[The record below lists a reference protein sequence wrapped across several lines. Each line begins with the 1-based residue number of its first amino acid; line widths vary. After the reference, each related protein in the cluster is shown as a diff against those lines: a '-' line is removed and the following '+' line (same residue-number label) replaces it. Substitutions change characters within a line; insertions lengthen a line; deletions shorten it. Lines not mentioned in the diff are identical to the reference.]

1 MIGRLKN
8 ELSMKIVY
16 VHDAIARIGGVERIF
31 AEKMNYLADV
41 FGYEVYLI
49 TTIQGNHPFSFHI
62 SSKVKH
68 IDLDVCLHSQ
78 YQYPYPFR
86 LWKKWEIDRTYEQK
100 LNNEIQI
107 IKPDIIIGTTCWKG
121 DVVCN
126 LKCSAKKII
135 ESHGARSF
143 TGINDGS
150 KRNKLIN
157 WFYQNV
163 LRKQQKNI
171 ENKCDVLV
179 TLTKGD
185 AEEWNKAKCVRV
197 IPNMTQPL
205 LQDSSTIIKKKKHVI
220 SVGRFEYQ
228 KGFDRLI
235 KAWYIVNQK
244 HPNWI
249 LDLYGCG
256 SLQKEMEEL
265 IHTLH
270 LDQSFILHN
279 PTNFIH
285 EKYLES
291 EFYVLSSNYEGFAL
305 VLIEAMTCGI
315 SCVAFDCPY
324 GPSDLIENYKNGI
337 LVKNG
342 DIQGLADA
350 ICWMIEH
357 EEERK
362 RMGIAAKET
371 SKKYAPEVIMKQW
384 NELFKELVRK

>member
-1 MIGRLKN
+1 
-8 ELSMKIVY
+8 MKIVY
-16 VHDAIARIGGVERIF
+16 VYDAIARIGGL
-31 AEKMNYLADV
+31 EKIIAQKMSYLADV
-41 FGYEVYLI
+41 FGYEVFLI
-49 TTIQGNHPFSFHI
+49 TTVQGNHPFSFPI
-62 SSKVKH
+62 SDNVIH

-86 LWKKWEIDRTYEQK
+86 LWKKWKLDRTYEQK
-100 LNNEIQI
+100 LNNKIQI
-107 IKPDIIIGTTCWKG
+107 IKPDIIIGTTYWKG
-121 DVVCN
+121 DVICN
-126 LKCSAKKII
+126 LKCDAKKIV
-135 ESHGARSF
+135 ESHNARSF
-143 TGINDGS
+143 TGINDGI
-150 KRNKLIN
+150 KRNKIIN
-157 WFYQNV
+157 WFY
-163 LRKQQKNI
+163 LCALQKWHKEI
-171 ENKCDVLV
+171 ENKCDVLI

-197 IPNMTQPL
+197 IPNMPQPL

-235 KAWYIVNQK
+235 KTWYIVNQK
-244 HPNWI
+244 HPDWI

-270 LDQSFILHN
+270 LDHSLILHN
-279 PTNFIH
+279 PTNYIH
-285 EKYLES
+285 EKYFES

-315 SCVAFDCPY
+315 PCVAFDCPY
-324 GPSDLIENYKNGI
+324 GPSDIIENYKNGI

-342 DIQGLADA
+342 DIQGMADS
-350 ICWMIEH
+350 ICLMIEH

-362 RMGIAAKET
+362 QMGIAARET
-371 SKKYAPEVIMKQW
+371 SKKYRSEVIMKQW
-384 NELFKELVRK
+384 DELFKELTK